1 MNKGKID
8 HEFLQILPQNASTRA
23 NYCLERGIMQ
33 HSKDK
38 FKVGY
43 LLDPNLNQ
51 VGSHYVCILI
61 FLYQKELDPQYW
73 TV

>member
-1 MNKGKID
+1 
-8 HEFLQILPQNASTRA
+8 
-23 NYCLERGIMQ
+23 MQ

-73 TV
+73 KVCIADCAHFW